1 VAFSFRLGKI
11 PVRVQAWFFV
21 LTVVLGMGNPSLLVP
36 WVATVFVSVLL
47 HELGHATIGMLFG
60 LQPSIELHGMGGT
73 TSWTTTKKLS
83 TFQRVAISLAGP
95 FAGFFVGGL
104 VAAAAYAGLFPHTDS
119 WDAIVA
125 QVLFV
130 NIGWGVFNLLPMLPL
145 DGGNV
150 MTALLNA
157 MTGGRGERPARIV
170 SMVVAVLAGVL
181 VVVGKLGWWGAMLV
195 LSFLAINYQ
204 GLQALK
210 ARENDEP
217 MREALKHAY
226 EALDARDAERVLALA
241 RPVALTSKTAQVRAE
256 ALQLVAFGFLLEG
269 RVADADA
276 AIAALPAGYQPHAR
290 LLEMRAAAITASPVT
305 P

>member
-1 VAFSFRLGKI
+1 
-11 PVRVQAWFFV
+11 
-21 LTVVLGMGNPSLLVP
+21 
-36 WVATVFVSVLL
+36 
-47 HELGHATIGMLFG
+47 
-60 LQPSIELHGMGGT
+60 
-73 TSWTTTKKLS
+73 
-83 TFQRVAISLAGP
+83 
-95 FAGFFVGGL
+95 
-104 VAAAAYAGLFPHTDS
+104 
-119 WDAIVA
+119 
-125 QVLFV
+125 
-130 NIGWGVFNLLPMLPL
+130 
-145 DGGNV
+145 
-150 MTALLNA
+150 
-157 MTGGRGERPARIV
+157 
-170 SMVVAVLAGVL
+170 
-181 VVVGKLGWWGAMLV
+181 MLV